1 MMNFPHMIPYN
12 APYYF
17 VLLIAALLPM
27 ILTLAIKGTRWPWY
41 QTLVT
46 LVFLYI
52 SFGGEFLATRSRSDC
67 ICYLSDVTNVG
78 LCGLSKKIKKCRL
91 GLLSGCLFSYI
102 TACLGESFS
111 LHDRQKQPYLAFLGI
126 SYLTFKAVQVVMDL
140 RDGVMKEYHPFRYI
154 QFLLFFPTI
163 SSGPIDRYRRF
174 EKDLKK
180 TRRVRRNI

>member
-41 QTLVT
+41 QNTRDTGLSIYQ
-46 LVFLYI
+46 FWWRI
-52 SFGGEFLATRSRSDC
+52 LATRSRSDC

-78 LCGLSKKIKKCRL
+78 YAAYRKIKCRL
-91 GLLSGCLFSYI
+91 GLLSGCLLAILPLVWVKVSPFM
-102 TACLGESFS
+102 TGKTTLLG
-111 LHDRQKQPYLAFLGI
+111 FLGI

-174 EKDLKK
+174 EKDLK